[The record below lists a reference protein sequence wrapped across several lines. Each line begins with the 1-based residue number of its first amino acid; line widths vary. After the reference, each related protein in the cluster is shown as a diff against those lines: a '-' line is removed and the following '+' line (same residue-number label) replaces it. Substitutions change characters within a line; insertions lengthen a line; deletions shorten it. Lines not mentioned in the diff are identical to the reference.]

1 MFYIQNYFITNCFRK
16 WSYKSQKRLID
27 AMLVTEQDSPGIPI
41 YGKTG
46 MGVKQGITIN
56 TWFTGTAGTKKDQ
69 IYFCI
74 YLGKTN
80 NKRSN

>member
-1 MFYIQNYFITNCFRK
+1 
-16 WSYKSQKRLID
+16 
-27 AMLVTEQDSPGIPI
+27 
-41 YGKTG
+41 
-46 MGVKQGITIN
+46 MGVKQCITID

-80 NKRSN
+80 NREVTSSIAKEIAIQIITDYYTQKQ

>member
-1 MFYIQNYFITNCFRK
+1 
-16 WSYKSQKRLID
+16 
-27 AMLVTEQDSPGIPI
+27 MLVTEQDSPGIPI

-46 MGVKQGITIN
+46 MNVKQGITID

-80 NKRSN
+80 NREVTSSIAKEIAIQIITDYYTQKQ

>member
-1 MFYIQNYFITNCFRK
+1 
-16 WSYKSQKRLID
+16 
-27 AMLVTEQDSPGIPI
+27 MLVTEQDSPGIPI

-46 MGVKQGITIN
+46 MGVKQCITID